1 MGWTSF
7 KNGALL
13 RRAVGEFDVLVTVDR
28 GIHVDH
34 PTHDGIAVVTMRAKS
49 NRYRDLAPLGDE
61 LTRTVNAAEPG
72 RHYFVGG

>member
-1 MGWTSF
+1 MGWMSF

-13 RRAVGEFDVLVTVDR
+13 RRAVGEFDVFVTVDR

-34 PTHDGIAVVTMRAKS
+34 PRLLGIAVVTMPATS
-49 NRYRDLAPLGDE
+49 NRYRDLAPLADE
-61 LTRTVNAAEPG
+61 LARTVDAAEPG